1 MRWTAVAVV
10 LIALATSGYF
20 VLIPHPVVDRSTMSA
35 LSVSETGLP
44 GVSSTPKA
52 ERTATGSSSTFPALK
67 GAAEN
72 DPDATGIYEV
82 QWRGS
87 ASSGRSAVLAIQ
99 LVPNQAAAVSL
110 DEEARKQYSS
120 PEALKG
126 SSYGYSGHFPTGI
139 DGATG
144 STFAGT
150 SNTSARAYVEVLRV
164 GRVVVIEF
172 VASPVSGLSAA
183 DAASLGHREWSLLRQ
198 AEPGF
203 TLAGTGYP
211 ELATFL
217 YWSGFV
223 FLVTVVGLAI
233 WSGRSIARARARR
246 RESQMHYGHRSRGS
260 KTLRRH
266 SLR

>member
-1 MRWTAVAVV
+1 V
-10 LIALATSGYF
+10 IGLATLGYF
-20 VLIPHPVVDRSTMSA
+20 VLIPHTVVDRSTMSA

-44 GVSSTPKA
+44 GISPKPKA
-52 ERTATGSSSTFPALK
+52 ERTAAGSSSTFPALK
-67 GAAEN
+67 RAVAE
-72 DPDATGIYEV
+72 DPDATGVYEV

-87 ASSGRSAVLAIQ
+87 TSSQRSAVLAIQ
-99 LVPNQAAAVSL
+99 LVPNQATAASL
-110 DEEARKQYSS
+110 EEEARKQYSS
-120 PEALKG
+120 PDALKG
-126 SSYGYSGHFPTGI
+126 SSYRYAGHFPTGVE
-139 DGATG
+139 GAMG

-150 SNTSARAYVEVLRV
+150 SDTSARAYVEVLRV

-172 VASPVSGLSAA
+172 VASPVSGLTAA

-198 AEPGF
+198 VEPGF
-203 TLAGTGYP
+203 TLTSTAYP
-211 ELATFL
+211 GLATLL

-223 FLVTVVGLAI
+223 FLVMVVGLAV

-246 RESQMHYGHRSRGS
+246 RESRMHYGHRSRGS